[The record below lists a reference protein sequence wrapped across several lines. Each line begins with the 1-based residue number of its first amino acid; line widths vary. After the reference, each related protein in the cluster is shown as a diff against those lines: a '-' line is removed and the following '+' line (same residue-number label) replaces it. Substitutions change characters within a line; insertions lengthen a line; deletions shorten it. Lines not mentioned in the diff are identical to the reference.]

1 MTAQPNVGLFV
12 TCLVDLVRP
21 GAGFASAKLLEA
33 AGCEV
38 HVPAAQTCCGQP
50 AWNAGDDRNAAAIA
64 RSVITAFEKFDYV
77 VVPSA
82 SCAGTIKNHYPEI
95 LKHDREFLP
104 RAKTLAAKTHEL
116 IAFLVNVRGMKR
128 VAAKCAGRVCYHASC
143 SSLREIGLTDEAQT
157 LLQSVEGVELCPL
170 KEPEVCCGF
179 GGLFAVKYPE
189 ISERM
194 ADQKIA
200 DVQSSGA
207 DILVSADLGCL
218 LHLAGRMARAGK
230 PMDVRHI
237 AEILAGDLDTP
248 GLGGGKS

>member
-1 MTAQPNVGLFV
+1 MNTRPKVGLFV

-21 GAGFASAKLLEA
+21 SVGFASVKLLEA
-33 AGCEV
+33 AGCDV
-38 HVPAAQTCCGQP
+38 HVPRAQTCCGQP
-50 AWNAGDDRNAAAIA
+50 AWNAGDNKNAVAIA
-64 RSVITAFEKFDYV
+64 RNVIAAFEAFDYV

-82 SCAGTIKNHYPEI
+82 SCAGTLKNHYPEI

-104 RAKTLAAKTHEL
+104 RAKALAAKTHEL
-116 IAFLVNVRGMKR
+116 IAFLVNERGMKD
-128 VAAKCAGRVCYHASC
+128 VAATCEGKVCYHASC
-143 SSLREIGLTDEAQT
+143 SSLREIGLTDQPQT
-157 LLQSVEGVELCPL
+157 LLQGVKGLELCAL
-170 KEPEVCCGF
+170 NEPEVCCGF

-218 LHLAGRMARAGK
+218 LHLAGRMARTGK
-230 PMDVRHI
+230 PMEVRHI
-237 AEILAGDLDTP
+237 AEILAGDTDTP
-248 GLGGGKS
+248 GLGETKP